1 MTTQTAEINVTLE
14 IDNIYDGD
22 TIQTTV
28 QTSLPPPPSLDHDSE
43 EYSDWEY
50 DYIFT
55 HTGTGRTSGD
65 SGYFVTVTASDR
77 PGDAPPARAWV
88 FGGPAVAAAVTSP
101 GLLSA
106 GRASPP

>member
-77 PGDAPPARAWV
+77 PEMLPVGTE
-88 FGGPAVAAAVTSP
+88 FEFC
-101 GLLSA
+101 
-106 GRASPP
+106 